1 MPKIL
6 LLTICSLLIKKSNQK
21 IDILKPK
28 QGLLREEGEI
38 VLKLSKRK
46 TSNAILR
53 LIADVEIIPLL
64 WNKKPTHVTFGLLPI
79 K

>member
-1 MPKIL
+1 M
-6 LLTICSLLIKKSNQK
+6 
-21 IDILKPK
+21 KPK